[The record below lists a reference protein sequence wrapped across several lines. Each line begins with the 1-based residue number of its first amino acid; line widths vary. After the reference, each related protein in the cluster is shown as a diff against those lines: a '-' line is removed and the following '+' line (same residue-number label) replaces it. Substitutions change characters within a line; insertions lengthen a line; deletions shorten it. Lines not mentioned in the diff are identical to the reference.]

1 MVALLSAERPRLRR
15 KPKESGKLADNR
27 SIRYCA
33 MIRWGDWCRH
43 RQSVRYLGRRTMW
56 TAGRTAKKVFKRPGA
71 FALAV
76 IKQFRANQAV
86 LLAGAVAYYTL
97 LSLVPL
103 LILILMALSHIVPED
118 RLLQTLSEYL
128 EFVVPGQSTALVE
141 EVRTF
146 LAHKQVVGGILFLT
160 MLFFSALAFTIL
172 ENAMSVIFYH
182 RVKIKRRHFLVS
194 AVMPYLFIL
203 FLGVGLLIVT
213 VLSGVLQFIGTRS
226 ITILGEPRSL
236 DEVSIFL
243 LYIVGV
249 TGEALLLT
257 AIYFVMPVGR
267 LSLRHALIGGATA
280 TLLWEVMRHILA
292 WYYTTMSQIQ
302 LVYGS
307 LTTAIAVLLSV
318 EIGALVLLV
327 GAQVIAEYERISRE
341 PIETSGQS
349 MKLDRI
355 VEPKL

>member
-1 MVALLSAERPRLRR
+1 
-15 KPKESGKLADNR
+15 
-27 SIRYCA
+27 
-33 MIRWGDWCRH
+33 
-43 RQSVRYLGRRTMW
+43 MW
-56 TAGRTAKKVFKRPGA
+56 RAGRTAKKVFRQPGA

-76 IKQFRANQAV
+76 IKQFRANQGV

-118 RLLQTLSEYL
+118 RLLLTLREYL
-128 EFVVPGQSTALVE
+128 EFVVPGQSAALVE

-146 LAHKQVVGGILFLT
+146 LAQKEVVGSILLVT

-194 AVMPYLFIL
+194 AVMPYIFIL
-203 FLGVGLLIVT
+203 CLGVGLLIVT
-213 VLSGVLQFIGTRS
+213 VLSGVLQFIGTKS
-226 ITILGEPRSL
+226 ITVLGQPHSL
-236 DEVSIFL
+236 DQISIFL
-243 LYIVGV
+243 LYALGV
-249 TGEALLLT
+249 TGEMMLLT

-280 TLLWEVMRHILA
+280 TVLWEMMRHILA

-302 LVYGS
+302 LVYGT
-307 LTTAIAVLLSV
+307 LTTSVAVMLSV

-327 GAQVIAEYERISRE
+327 GAQVIAEYERIGRE
-341 PIETSGQS
+341 PIENSEQP
-349 MKLDRI
+349 MKLENSR
-355 VEPKL
+355 

>member
-1 MVALLSAERPRLRR
+1 
-15 KPKESGKLADNR
+15 
-27 SIRYCA
+27 
-33 MIRWGDWCRH
+33 
-43 RQSVRYLGRRTMW
+43 MW
-56 TAGRTAKKVFKRPGA
+56 TADRAASKISKQPAA

-76 IKQFRANQAV
+76 IKQFRANQGI

-103 LILILMALSHIVPED
+103 LILILMALSHVVPED
-118 RLLQTLSEYL
+118 RLLLTISEYL
-128 EFVVPGQSTALVE
+128 EFVIPGQSTAVVE

-146 LAHKQVVGGILFLT
+146 LAQKQVVGSILFVT

-182 RVKIKRRHFLVS
+182 RVKIKRRHFLAS

-213 VLSGVLQFIGTRS
+213 VLSGVLQFVGTRS
-226 ITILGEPRSL
+226 ISILGQPRSL
-236 DEVSIFL
+236 DQVSIFL
-243 LYIVGV
+243 LYFVGV
-249 TGEALLLT
+249 TGEMLLLT

-267 LSLRHALIGGATA
+267 LSFRHALIGGATA
-280 TLLWEVMRHILA
+280 TVLWEMMRHILA

-341 PIETSGQS
+341 PIDAPGEMNPECALHAGSDIRETSVPLSGFTGS
-349 MKLDRI
+349 
-355 VEPKL
+355 

>member
-1 MVALLSAERPRLRR
+1 MWSA
-15 KPKESGKLADNR
+15 S
-27 SIRYCA
+27 
-33 MIRWGDWCRH
+33 
-43 RQSVRYLGRRTMW
+43 
-56 TAGRTAKKVFKRPGA
+56 RTAKKVFRQPGA

-76 IKQFRANQAV
+76 IKQFRANQGV

-103 LILILMALSHIVPED
+103 LILILMALSRIIPEE
-118 RLLQTLSEYL
+118 RLLLTLAEYL
-128 EFVVPGQSTALVE
+128 EFVVPGQSAALVE

-146 LAHKQVVGGILFLT
+146 LAQKQVVGSILLIT

-182 RVKIKRRHFLVS
+182 RVKIKRRHFVVS
-194 AVMPYLFIL
+194 AVMPYIFIL

-213 VLSGVLQFIGTRS
+213 VLSGVLQFIGTKS
-226 ITILGEPRSL
+226 ITFLGQPHSL
-236 DEVSIFL
+236 DQISIFL
-243 LYIVGV
+243 LYVLGV
-249 TGEALLLT
+249 AGEMLLLT

-280 TLLWEVMRHILA
+280 TVLWEVMRHILA

-302 LVYGS
+302 LVYGT
-307 LTTAIAVLLSV
+307 LTTSVAVMLSV

-327 GAQVIAEYERISRE
+327 GAQVIAEYERIGRE
-341 PIETSGQS
+341 PIENSEQP
-349 MKLDRI
+349 MKLENSR
-355 VEPKL
+355 

>member
-1 MVALLSAERPRLRR
+1 
-15 KPKESGKLADNR
+15 
-27 SIRYCA
+27 
-33 MIRWGDWCRH
+33 
-43 RQSVRYLGRRTMW
+43 MW
-56 TAGRTAKKVFKRPGA
+56 IASRTATKVLKHPGT

-76 IKQFRANQAV
+76 VKQFRANQGV

-103 LILILMALSHIVPED
+103 LILVLMALSHVVAED
-118 RLLQTLSEYL
+118 RLLLTLGEYL
-128 EFVVPGQSTALVE
+128 EFVVPGQSAALVD

-146 LAHKQVVGGILFLT
+146 LAQKQVVGSILFVT

-203 FLGVGLLIVT
+203 FLAVGLLIVT
-213 VLSGVLQFIGTRS
+213 VLSGVLQVVGTRS
-226 ITILGEPRSL
+226 ITILGQPRSL
-236 DEVSIFL
+236 DGISIFL
-243 LYIVGV
+243 LYAVGV
-249 TGEALLLT
+249 TGEMLLLT

-280 TLLWEVMRHILA
+280 TLLWEMMRHILA

-318 EIGALVLLV
+318 EIGALVLLL
-327 GAQVIAEYERISRE
+327 GAQVIAEYERVSRE
-341 PIETSGQS
+341 PIETDGRPMELESS
-349 MKLDRI
+349 R
-355 VEPKL
+355 

>member
-1 MVALLSAERPRLRR
+1 
-15 KPKESGKLADNR
+15 
-27 SIRYCA
+27 
-33 MIRWGDWCRH
+33 
-43 RQSVRYLGRRTMW
+43 MW
-56 TAGRTAKKVFKRPGA
+56 TAGRAAKKIAKQPGA
-71 FALAV
+71 FALSV
-76 IKQFRANQAV
+76 VKQFRANQGV

-103 LILILMALSHIVPED
+103 LILILLALSHVVPEE
-118 RLLQTLSEYL
+118 RLLLTLSEYL
-128 EFVVPGQSTALVE
+128 DFVVPGQSTAVVG

-146 LAHKQVVGGILFLT
+146 LAQKQVVGSILFVT

-213 VLSGVLQFIGTRS
+213 VLSGILQFVGTRS
-226 ITILGEPRSL
+226 IMILGQPRSL
-236 DEVSIFL
+236 DQVSIFL

-249 TGEALLLT
+249 TGELLLLT

-267 LSLRHALIGGATA
+267 LSFRHALIGGATA
-280 TLLWEVMRHILA
+280 TILWELMRHILA
-292 WYYTTMSQIQ
+292 WYYATMSQIQ

-327 GAQVIAEYERISRE
+327 GAQVIAEYERISHE
-341 PIETSGQS
+341 SIEAPNGLISLKTTSNGGTGS
-349 MKLDRI
+349 
-355 VEPKL
+355 

>member
-1 MVALLSAERPRLRR
+1 
-15 KPKESGKLADNR
+15 
-27 SIRYCA
+27 
-33 MIRWGDWCRH
+33 
-43 RQSVRYLGRRTMW
+43 MW
-56 TAGRTAKKVFKRPGA
+56 SAGRTAKKVFKQPGA

-76 IKQFRANQAV
+76 IKQFRANQGV

-103 LILILMALSHIVPED
+103 LILILMALSHIVPEE
-118 RLLQTLSEYL
+118 RLLTTLSEYL
-128 EFVVPGQSTALVE
+128 EFVVPGQSGALVQ

-146 LAHKQVVGGILFLT
+146 LAQKQVVGGILFVT

-182 RVKIKRRHFLVS
+182 RVKIKRRHFIVS

-213 VLSGVLQFIGTRS
+213 LLSGVLQFVGTRS
-226 ITILGEPRSL
+226 IVILGQTRSL
-236 DEVSIFL
+236 DQLSIFL
-243 LYIVGV
+243 LYVIGV
-249 TGEALLLT
+249 AGEMLMLT
-257 AIYFVMPVGR
+257 AIYFIMPVGR
-267 LSLRHALIGGATA
+267 LSLRHAMIGGVTA
-280 TLLWEVMRHILA
+280 TILWELMRHILA

-318 EIGALVLLV
+318 EIGALVLLI

-341 PIETSGQS
+341 PIQTSS
-349 MKLDRI
+349 LPVKL
-355 VEPKL
+355 ENP

>member
-1 MVALLSAERPRLRR
+1 
-15 KPKESGKLADNR
+15 
-27 SIRYCA
+27 
-33 MIRWGDWCRH
+33 
-43 RQSVRYLGRRTMW
+43 MW
-56 TAGRTAKKVFKRPGA
+56 TAGLTAKKVLKRPGA
-71 FALAV
+71 FALVV
-76 IKQFRANQAV
+76 IKQFRANQGV

-103 LILILMALSHIVPED
+103 LILILLALSHVIPQD
-118 RLLQTLSEYL
+118 RLLLTLSEYL

-146 LAHKQVVGGILFLT
+146 LAHREVLGGILVIT

-203 FLGVGLLIVT
+203 SLGVGLLIVT
-213 VLSGVLQFIGTRS
+213 VLSGVLQFVGTRS
-226 ITILGEPRSL
+226 ITILGQPRSL
-236 DEVSIFL
+236 DQVSIFL

-249 TGEALLLT
+249 SGEMLLLT

-280 TLLWEVMRHILA
+280 TVLWEVMRHILA

-307 LTTAIAVLLSV
+307 LTTSIAVLLSV
-318 EIGALVLLV
+318 EIAALVLLV

-341 PIETSGQS
+341 PVEAPAQAMELEGNAR
-349 MKLDRI
+349 KL
-355 VEPKL
+355 

>member
-1 MVALLSAERPRLRR
+1 
-15 KPKESGKLADNR
+15 
-27 SIRYCA
+27 
-33 MIRWGDWCRH
+33 
-43 RQSVRYLGRRTMW
+43 MW
-56 TAGRTAKKVFKRPGA
+56 TAGRTAKKVFKQPGA

-76 IKQFRANQAV
+76 IKQFRANQGV

-103 LILILMALSHIVPED
+103 LILILMALSHIIPED

-146 LAHKQVVGGILFLT
+146 LAQKEVVGGILFVT

-213 VLSGVLQFIGTRS
+213 VLSGCCS
-226 ITILGEPRSL
+226 SSAP
-236 DEVSIFL
+236 
-243 LYIVGV
+243 
-249 TGEALLLT
+249 EA
-257 AIYFVMPVGR
+257 
-267 LSLRHALIGGATA
+267 
-280 TLLWEVMRHILA
+280 
-292 WYYTTMSQIQ
+292 
-302 LVYGS
+302 
-307 LTTAIAVLLSV
+307 
-318 EIGALVLLV
+318 
-327 GAQVIAEYERISRE
+327 SRF
-341 PIETSGQS
+341 
-349 MKLDRI
+349 
-355 VEPKL
+355 